1 MVGTIILLE
10 AVVAELTMIEK
21 QIAKA
26 LVVQVAEE
34 QAVVEVPRLLE
45 QQELLTQVEVEV
57 EELTLVQV
65 AEADQEL

>member
-1 MVGTIILLE
+1 VVGTITLL
-10 AVVAELTMIEK
+10 VVVEAELTMIEK

-45 QQELLTQVEVEV
+45 QQELLTQVAAVA